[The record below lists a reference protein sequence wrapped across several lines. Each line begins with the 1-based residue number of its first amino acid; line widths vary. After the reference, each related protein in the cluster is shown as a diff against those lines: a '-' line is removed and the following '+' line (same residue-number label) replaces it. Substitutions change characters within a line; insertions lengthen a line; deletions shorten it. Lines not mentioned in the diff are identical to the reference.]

1 MGSPSPIAK
10 LGDPAV
16 RNVGQGTRVLI
27 VDDENDTVVTL
38 GVILRS
44 EGFEVEML
52 TDSREVARAVA
63 RFLPEIV
70 LLDIGMPER
79 NGYEV
84 AEELKRLYGPACPKL
99 IAITAYGDRANR
111 AWARLFGFEHH
122 VVKPYN
128 PVELIDLLH
137 LLRRPAP
144 RGPEKLG

>member
-1 MGSPSPIAK
+1 MGAPSATAK

-16 RNVGQGTRVLI
+16 RNVGHGYRVLV
-27 VDDENDTVVTL
+27 VDDEPDTVVTL
-38 GVILRS
+38 GVLLRG

-52 TDSREVARAVA
+52 TDSRLVPEVVA
-63 RFLPEIV
+63 RFRPEIV

-84 AEELKRLYGPACPKL
+84 ADELKRTHGNACPTL
-99 IAITAYGDRANR
+99 VAVTAYGDRANR

-122 VVKPYN
+122 VTKPYN

-137 LLRRPAP
+137 LLRRLAP
-144 RGPEKLG
+144 PRAR

>member
-1 MGSPSPIAK
+1 MNNTREDATAK

-16 RNVGQGTRVLI
+16 RNAGQGTRVLV
-27 VDDENDTVVTL
+27 VDDERDTVATL
-38 GVILRS
+38 GILLKS

-52 TDSREVARAVA
+52 TDSREVAKAVA
-63 RFLPEIV
+63 RFRPEVV

-84 AEELKRLYGPACPKL
+84 AEELKRLYGEACPTL
-99 IAITAYGDRANR
+99 VAVTAYGDRANR

-122 VVKPYN
+122 IVKPYN

-137 LLRRPAP
+137 LLRRLSAP
-144 RGPEKLG
+144 